1 MIRGEDEVANLSTD
15 IKMGPRPIFSFKA
28 NTQERVNGGE
38 FTIHPIAFM
47 ITLLRNWL
55 YYAFSKMH
63 PVMDDGATDAVIVT
77 IDGEEGE
84 NESNRMCL

>member
-1 MIRGEDEVANLSTD
+1 MIRGGDEVANLSTD
-15 IKMGPRPIFSFKA
+15 IEMGPRPIFSFKA

>member
-1 MIRGEDEVANLSTD
+1 MIRGEDEAASLPID
-15 IKMGPRPIFSFKA
+15 IEMGHRPIFYFNA

-47 ITLLRNWL
+47 ITLLRNWF

-63 PVMDDGATDAVIVT
+63 PITSDGDADAVIVT
-77 IDGEEGE
+77 ISGEE
-84 NESNRMCL
+84 

>member
-1 MIRGEDEVANLSTD
+1 
-15 IKMGPRPIFSFKA
+15 
-28 NTQERVNGGE
+28 
-38 FTIHPIAFM
+38 M
-47 ITLLRNWL
+47 ITFFRNWL

-63 PVMDDGATDAVIVT
+63 PVMDDGATDAVIVI

>member
-1 MIRGEDEVANLSTD
+1 MIRGEDEAASLPID
-15 IKMGPRPIFSFKA
+15 IEMGPRPIFSFKA

-55 YYAFSKMH
+55 SYAFSKMH
-63 PVMDDGATDAVIVT
+63 PITSDGDADAVIVT
-77 IDGEEGE
+77 ISGEE
-84 NESNRMCL
+84 

>member
-1 MIRGEDEVANLSTD
+1 MIRGGDEVANLSTD
-15 IKMGPRPIFSFKA
+15 IEMGPRPIFYFTA
-28 NTQERVNGGE
+28 NTQRKANGGE